1 MRLGMPSPSHRF
13 AAGPSLSLGGRG
25 VGARRFP
32 LSLEG
37 RGTGA
42 KRQGEGT

>member
-1 MRLGMPSPSHRF
+1 MRLGMPSPSYRF
-13 AAGPSLSLGGRG
+13 AAGPSLSPR
-25 VGARRFP
+25 
-32 LSLEG
+32 E